1 MNKIIFSILIIFL
14 SFIQCQPTKPLVIQN
29 IEVEDKIYE
38 FPKEWIGEWEGQ
50 LKIYNA
56 KGKTTETYM
65 GLDILP
71 LGYDKYT
78 FVITYGEGEEKQQRI
93 YEIYAKDAETGH
105 YMVDE
110 KNFIV
115 LDNFLLGNTLYSR
128 FEVMGNLLLASY
140 ERGNRTI
147 TFEVVFGNVEPINE
161 TGGVDSIPKVNSY
174 KIGVAQKAI
183 LKRKQE
189 CLRKSSNVDSI
200 GVKTRKN

>member
-1 MNKIIFSILIIFL
+1 MNRILFSILLISL
-14 SFIQCQPTKPLVIQN
+14 SFIQCQSTKSTIAPN
-29 IEVEDKIYE
+29 TNTEEKIYK
-38 FPKEWIGEWEGQ
+38 FPEEWVGEWEGQ

-56 KGKTTETYM
+56 KGKTTEIYM
-65 GLDILP
+65 GLKLLP

-78 FVITYGEGEEKQQRI
+78 FVITYGAGEEKQERI
-93 YEIYAKDAETGH
+93 YEIYPKDTAVGH

-128 FEVMGNLLLASY
+128 FEVMGNLLSTSY
-140 ERGNRTI
+140 ERGNGTI
-147 TFEVVFGNVEPINE
+147 TFEVIFGSVEPINE

-183 LKRKQE
+183 L
-189 CLRKSSNVDSI
+189 
-200 GVKTRKN
+200 TRKEKN